1 MMSKFIGVFRELS
14 TFTELLHT
22 QIELILVE
30 RLHHNWLKVLLPDA
44 VKPMSHCLVYALR
57 LGSRCHALLEA
68 AESYQLLQIG
78 LTASV

>member
-30 RLHHNWLKVLLPDA
+30 RLHHNWLKVMLPCA
-44 VKPMSHCLVYALR
+44 VLPISCYFVCTFRVGRQKTVMQCLRQPSYIL
-57 LGSRCHALLEA
+57 A
-68 AESYQLLQIG
+68 A
-78 LTASV
+78 AD